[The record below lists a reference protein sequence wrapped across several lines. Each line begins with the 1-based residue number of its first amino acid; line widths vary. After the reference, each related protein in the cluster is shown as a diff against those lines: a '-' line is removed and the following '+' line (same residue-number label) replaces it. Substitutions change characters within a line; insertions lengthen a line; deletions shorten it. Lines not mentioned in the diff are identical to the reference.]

1 MNKKLINELH
11 FLYQY
16 IKKSK
21 RSFVLF
27 FIGWHLEAIVNLMLP
42 LLFGYLID
50 EIVYYKNS
58 TNLLK
63 IMLVIIVV
71 SVFLCSLYFFI
82 YTFYNNNYGKYATN
96 IKLDIMKHLARL
108 DMSKVQ
114 EYKNG
119 EIITMVDNYTDECI
133 TIINRNVIYTFYC
146 IFVIIT
152 YSIYIFF
159 VNVKLGLCAGIF
171 VILSTI
177 ISLKRTEKINLYA
190 AKEKKVYGKYTGWLL
205 EMINGIRDLRLLG
218 AEDKVVKRFVKYIN
232 ELLGLNL
239 KKNIFTLHI
248 SNLADGITL
257 TLRIVLFFIGAR
269 YIING
274 TLTLGLFTVVLAYYD
289 EIRQNVL
296 YLNGYF
302 VDLQD
307 RISYVRYIREF
318 LGLPTE
324 KENKNSEPVAFK
336 TGEILFDNVT
346 FSYNECELL
355 THLNLHINDKDH
367 VALVG
372 KSGGGKSTLTSLLLA
387 FIYPVE
393 GNIYVDGNDIK
404 NMRLKDLRRQIG
416 IVQQRAYIFNGTVR
430 ENLLYG
436 KLGATE
442 EEMLEACK
450 RAHIYDFIMNLDKQL
465 DTMVGEGGVSLSGG
479 QAQRLAIARIFLKN
493 PSIIIFDESTSA
505 LDSKTE
511 NSILNEWDLFT
522 DKTIIVIS
530 HKFST
535 IARCNKVAVLENG
548 VISNYGDTG
557 YIVEN
562 NQYFRNLFSIE

>member
-1 MNKKLINELH
+1 M
-11 FLYQY
+11 
-16 IKKSK
+16 
-21 RSFVLF
+21 F
-27 FIGWHLEAIVNLMLP
+27 FIGWHLEAVINLVLP

-50 EIVYYKNS
+50 EMVYYKNAR
-58 TNLLK
+58 NLIK
-63 IMLVIIVV
+63 IVLVIIVV
-71 SVFLCSLYFFI
+71 SIFLCSLYFFI

-96 IKLDIMKHLARL
+96 IKLDIMKHLAKL
-108 DMSKVQ
+108 DMGKVQ

-119 EIITMVDNYTDECI
+119 EILTMVDNYADECI

-146 IFVIIT
+146 IFIIIT
-152 YSIYIFF
+152 YSIYIFG
-159 VNVKLGLCAGIF
+159 VNVKLGICAGIF
-171 VILSTI
+171 VILSTV
-177 ISLKRTEKINLYA
+177 ISLKRTEKINSYA

-218 AEDKVVKRFVKYIN
+218 AEEKVVKRFEKYVH
-232 ELLGLNL
+232 ELLNLNL
-239 KKNIFTLHI
+239 KKNIFALHVN
-248 SNLADGITL
+248 NLADGITL
-257 TLRIVLFFIGAR
+257 TLRVVLFFIGAR
-269 YIING
+269 YIVDG

-318 LGLPTE
+318 IGLPTE
-324 KENKNSEPVAFK
+324 KENMESKPIAFK
-336 TGEILFDNVT
+336 TGEIFFDNIT

-355 THLNLHINDKDH
+355 AHLNLHINDKDH
-367 VALVG
+367 IALVG

-393 GNIYVDGNDIK
+393 GNIYVDGHDIK

-416 IVQQRAYIFNGTVR
+416 IVQQQSYIFNGTIR

-436 KLGATE
+436 KLRATE
-442 EEMLEACK
+442 EEILEACR
-450 RAHIYDFIMNLDKQL
+450 RAHIYDYISSLDKQL
-465 DTMVGEGGVSLSGG
+465 DTVVGEGGVSLSGG
-479 QAQRLAIARIFLKN
+479 QAQRLVIARIILKN
-493 PSIIIFDESTSA
+493 PPIIIFDESTSA

-511 NSILNEWDLFT
+511 NSILDDWDLFT

-535 IARCNKVAVLENG
+535 IVRCNKIAVLENG
-548 VISNYGDTG
+548 VISDYGDTG

-562 NQYFRNLFSIE
+562 NQYFKNLFSID